1 MAELLKRSF
10 DLWVK
15 KRWLKAIEK
24 ETDKCNKLSKKLLR
38 QKYVL
43 NSLLAEYMKIYGED
57 LRTPK
62 ERGADNES

>member
-1 MAELLKRSF
+1 MGELLKRSF

-15 KRWLKAIEK
+15 KRWLKAIVK

-57 LRTPK
+57 LRPTK
-62 ERGADNES
+62 KGGAE

>member
-1 MAELLKRSF
+1 MVELLKRSF

-24 ETDKCNKLSKKLLR
+24 ETDKCNKLSKKILR

-62 ERGADNES
+62 ERGGEK

>member
-1 MAELLKRSF
+1 MGELLTRSF

-43 NSLLAEYMKIYGED
+43 NSLLDEYMKIYGKD
-57 LRTPK
+57 LRPTK
-62 ERGADNES
+62 KGGE

>member
-1 MAELLKRSF
+1 MRALLKRSF

-43 NSLLAEYMKIYGED
+43 NSLLNEYMKIYGED
-57 LRTPK
+57 LRPTEK
-62 ERGADNES
+62 GGAG

>member
-1 MAELLKRSF
+1 MRELLKCSF

-15 KRWLKAIEK
+15 KRWLKTIEK

-43 NSLLAEYMKIYGED
+43 NSLLDEYMEIYGEC
-57 LRTPK
+57 LRPTK
-62 ERGADNES
+62 KGGE